1 LFDRVMIRATDREA
15 AERFYGTVLRTLGVE
30 QTSADARDAR
40 WGEFVVRHADDR
52 SPPTRGLHIGFA
64 APTRGRVDEF
74 WRTGTAAGYRDDGQ
88 PGLRPQYGPDYYGGF
103 LLDPDGNSAE
113 AVHHDLVRER
123 GLVDHLWIRVG
134 DLAAAKRF
142 YVAAAPYTGFPM
154 ANDAGEP
161 ERVQFAGTA
170 ASFSVVAGEQPS
182 EHVYMS
188 FAADGDEAVD
198 AFHDALAGAGR
209 GSVESP
215 AERVGEEGRAYA
227 AVVLDPDGN
236 SVELVHHGPA

>member
-1 LFDRVMIRATDREA
+1 MIRATDREA

-30 QTSADARDAR
+30 QTSTDARDAR
-40 WGEFVVRHADDR
+40 WGQFVVRHEDDR

-74 WRTGTAAGYRDDGQ
+74 WRAGTAAGYRDDGA

-103 LLDPDGNSAE
+103 LLDPEGNSAE
-113 AVHHDLVRER
+113 AVHHDLVRDR

-134 DLAAAKRF
+134 DVGAAKRF
-142 YVAAAPYTGFPM
+142 YLAAAPYTGFRM
-154 ANDAGEP
+154 TDDDDP
-161 ERVQFAGTA
+161 ERVQFAGA
-170 ASFSVVAGEQPS
+170 AGSFSVVAGGRPT
-182 EHVYMS
+182 EHLYMS
-188 FAADGDEAVD
+188 FAADASAEVD
-198 AFHDALAGAGR
+198 AFYDALSGAGR

-215 AERVGEEGRAYA
+215 AERVGEHGRAYA

-236 SVELVHHGPA
+236 SVELVHHGAT

>member
-1 LFDRVMIRATDREA
+1 MIRATDREA

-30 QTSADARDAR
+30 QTSTDARDAR
-40 WGEFVVRHADDR
+40 WGQFVVRRADER
-52 SPPTRGLHIGFA
+52 SPATRRLHIGFA
-64 APTRGRVDEF
+64 APSRGRVDEF
-74 WRTGTAAGYRDDGQ
+74 WRAGTAAGYRDDGQ

-103 LLDPDGNSAE
+103 LLDPEGNSAE

-123 GLVDHLWIRVG
+123 GLVDHLWIRVA

-142 YVAAAPYTGFPM
+142 YVAAAPYTGFRT
-154 ANDAGEP
+154 ANEGDEP
-161 ERVQFAGTA
+161 ERVHFAGTA
-170 ASFSVVAGEQPS
+170 ASFSIVAGEQPS

-198 AFHDALAGAGR
+198 AFYDALSDAGR

-215 AERVGEEGRAYA
+215 AERVGQHGRAYA

-236 SVELVHHGPA
+236 SVELVHHHSAA